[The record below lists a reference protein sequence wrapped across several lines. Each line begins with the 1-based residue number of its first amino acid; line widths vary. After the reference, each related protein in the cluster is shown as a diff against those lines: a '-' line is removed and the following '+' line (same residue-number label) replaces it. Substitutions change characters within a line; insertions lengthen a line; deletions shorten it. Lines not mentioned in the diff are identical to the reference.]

1 MLELILMQ
9 LFLLDHFVT
18 KSVQMNL
25 NTKGQLA
32 LKNHWQL
39 YWKKLQ

>member
-1 MLELILMQ
+1 
-9 LFLLDHFVT
+9 
-18 KSVQMNL
+18 MNL

-39 YWKKLQ
+39 YWKKLQWIKKYPWKIRRNSSNK